1 MLYMYE
7 PKDQKE
13 KEEMKKKDSSGV
25 KKVYLAGSLSV
36 NTVNKG
42 LLPPKQEYDW
52 IHLSQLLLS
61 SQYTV
66 QNNL

>member
-1 MLYMYE
+1 MLYIYE

-13 KEEMKKKDSSGV
+13 KERKKKDSSGV

-42 LLPPKQEYDW
+42 LHPPKQEYDW

-66 QNNL
+66 QNKL

>member
-1 MLYMYE
+1 MLYIYE

-13 KEEMKKKDSSGV
+13 KKKDSSGV

-42 LLPPKQEYDW
+42 LHPPKQEYD
-52 IHLSQLLLS
+52 
-61 SQYTV
+61 
-66 QNNL
+66 

>member
-1 MLYMYE
+1 MLYIYE

-13 KEEMKKKDSSGV
+13 KERNEKKDSSGV

-42 LLPPKQEYDW
+42 LHPPKQEYDW

-66 QNNL
+66 QNKL

>member
-1 MLYMYE
+1 MLYIYE

-13 KEEMKKKDSSGV
+13 EERKKKDSSGV

-42 LLPPKQEYDW
+42 LHPPKQEYDW

-66 QNNL
+66 QNKL

>member
-1 MLYMYE
+1 MLYIYE

-13 KEEMKKKDSSGV
+13 KKKKWKKKDSSGV

-42 LLPPKQEYDW
+42 LHPPKQEYDW
-52 IHLSQLLLS
+52 IHLFSAP
-61 SQYTV
+61 TE
-66 QNNL
+66 